1 MFRSPIVIYLY
12 KNYDEFLIFFL
23 HLNAQ
28 CTKAAEVACCVS
40 QNYNPVYLPQGRSTN
55 EYSSLYSFHFYQKYV
70 KSYAFS
76 DEGSNICQNSK
87 SYYLYKAQKRVK
99 TISAK
104 FLTSQEAVNWYGFF
118 HPNQSY
124 K

>member
-12 KNYDEFLIFFL
+12 KNYDEFLSFFL

-40 QNYNPVYLPQGRSTN
+40 QNYNPVYRHKEDLQMNIPLSTLSIFTKN
-55 EYSSLYSFHFYQKYV
+55 MS
-70 KSYAFS
+70 SYAFS
-76 DEGSNICQNSK
+76 DEGSSICQNSK

-104 FLTSQEAVNWYGFF
+104 FLATS
-118 HPNQSY
+118 
-124 K
+124 